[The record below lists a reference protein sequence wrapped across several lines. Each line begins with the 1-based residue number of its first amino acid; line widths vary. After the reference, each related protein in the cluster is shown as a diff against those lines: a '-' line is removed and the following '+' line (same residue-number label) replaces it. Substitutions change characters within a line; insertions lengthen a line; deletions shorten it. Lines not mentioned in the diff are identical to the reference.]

1 MSCRVTQ
8 DGWFMVE
15 SYNEMWST
23 GVWVS
28 EVCCLVQL
36 FATPWTVAH
45 QVPLSMG
52 FFRQEYWSGLPLSS
66 PRNLLTQGLNLGLLH
81 CRQTFFFFL
90 IIWATR
96 EFHWR
101 RKWQTISV
109 FLPWEPMNSMKRQKE
124 TTLKAEL
131 PRLVGALYAT
141 GEEWRNSS
149 RKNEGAPVHRVT
161 KSQNWTWLNTH
172 TQHSFCNISLYQWEN
187 LRVEGGNPGYL
198 SNK

>member
-1 MSCRVTQ
+1 MKLWALSCRVTQ
-8 DGWFMVE
+8 DGWLMVE

-81 CRQTFFFFL
+81 CRQTFFFNHLNHQGISLEKEMANHFSIL
-90 IIWATR
+90 AMRTHEQYEKAKRNNTESWTPQVGRCPICY
-96 EFHWR
+96 WR
-101 RKWQTISV
+101 R
-109 FLPWEPMNSMKRQKE
+109 
-124 TTLKAEL
+124 
-131 PRLVGALYAT
+131 
-141 GEEWRNSS
+141 
-149 RKNEGAPVHRVT
+149 
-161 KSQNWTWLNTH
+161 
-172 TQHSFCNISLYQWEN
+172 
-187 LRVEGGNPGYL
+187 VE
-198 SNK
+198 K